1 MAYTREEYIEKIR
14 GLLAIANDSRADA
27 NEAIAAAAMAQKL
40 MAKYDIDMES
50 VETSDEPELKEIGEE
65 MVDISDVSHVS
76 TSWKSRLAVI
86 IANNFR
92 CKVYFIGTKKII
104 FYGHATDARVASNV
118 FSFLFATGTK
128 LGIKECRKA
137 SKEGKPT
144 RGVATTY
151 LVGFCKGIEDVLNE
165 QCKALMIITSPEVEE
180 GWKEKSKTMGKKTT
194 KLKCS
199 NDKSY
204 YEQGRVDGRL
214 AMSSRQIE
222 G

>member
-27 NEAIAAAAMAQKL
+27 NEAINAAAHAQKL
-40 MAKYDIDMES
+40 MAKYDIDIEA
-50 VETSDEPELKEIGEE
+50 VEATDDIELKEISEE
-65 MVDISDVSHVS
+65 MVDLSDIGHVS

-92 CKVYFIGTKKII
+92 CKVYFMGSKKIV
-104 FYGHATDARVASNV
+104 FYGHSTDAKVASSV

-128 LGIKECRKA
+128 LGIKECRKTA
-137 SKEGKPT
+137 KEGKPT

-180 GWKEKSKTMGKKTT
+180 GWKEKSKNMRLKNT
-194 KLKCS
+194 KLNCS
-199 NDKSY
+199 NDASH

-214 AMSSRQIE
+214 AMTSRSIE